1 MFGSTGYGAI
11 IAITALA
18 ATTLALGGCA
28 KHYRYIDIG
37 TDSEYYAK
45 GGKVNKRAGTVTF
58 TDAETGRRVT
68 LQAYER
74 ERISKR
80 EFRDETRDIDD
91 M

>member
-1 MFGSTGYGAI
+1 MHARRRTI
-11 IAITALA
+11 ITLA
-18 ATTLALGGCA
+18 AVGATTLALSGCA

-58 TDAETGRRVT
+58 TDAETGNRVT
-68 LQAYER
+68 LQSYER

-80 EFRDETRDIDD
+80 EFREETRDIDD

>member
-1 MFGSTGYGAI
+1 MSARRRLI
-11 IAITALA
+11 IAAALA
-18 ATTLALGGCA
+18 ASTLVLGGCV

-37 TDSEYYAK
+37 SDNEYYAR
-45 GGKVNKRAGTVTF
+45 GGKMNKRAGTVTF

-68 LQAYER
+68 LQSYER

-80 EFRDETRDIDD
+80 EFREETMDIDD

>member
-1 MFGSTGYGAI
+1 MHARRRTL
-11 IAITALA
+11 IAAAALA
-18 ATTLALGGCA
+18 TATLVVGGCA
-28 KHYRYIDIG
+28 KHFRYIDVG
-37 TDSEYYAK
+37 TDNEYYAK
-45 GGKVNKRAGTVTF
+45 GGKVNRRAGTVTF

-80 EFRDETRDIDD
+80 EFREETMDIDD